1 MSAERAAV
9 HCRAYVEPVPVGRPG
24 TNDKGA
30 PLAELNLN
38 RPNEHAVPQTPSVC
52 ATDEKYTFVD
62 DEDALS
68 EHVRLHGHGAH
79 APPRPSLRS

>member
-1 MSAERAAV
+1 M
-9 HCRAYVEPVPVGRPG
+9 VGRPG

-30 PLAELNLN
+30 PLSELSLN
-38 RPNEHAVPQTPSVC
+38 RNEQPVPQTPSVC

-68 EHVRLHGHGAH
+68 EHVRVYGHC
-79 APPRPSLRS
+79 APSPPIAAAIATDVTAGICRAEQS